1 LEDRFGPIPEE
12 VEHLLAL
19 IALRIR
25 AQELGIE
32 SLIERE
38 REIVIRP
45 VLTAGLEQRLVS
57 RLGRAVKLTA
67 HSIRIRLPDLTIS
80 WRDAIDVVLEAVES
94 TQSANR
100 SLREPAAV
108 IAG

>member
-25 AQELGIE
+25 AQALGIE

-45 VLTAGLEQRLVS
+45 VSTAGLERRLVS
-57 RLGRAVKLTA
+57 RLGRGVKLTTQ
-67 HSIRIRLPDLTIS
+67 SIRIRLPDLTMP
-80 WRDAIDVVLEAVES
+80 WRDAVDFVLEAVES
-94 TQSANR
+94 TQVTAQAT
-100 SLREPAAV
+100 REPAAL
-108 IAG
+108 ISG